1 MGIVQVQ
8 TALSLDGFMAGPEH
22 EMDWVF
28 EHAGDVPAE
37 LMQEVIESTGAILAG
52 RGSYN
57 VGRRSTRAET
67 RKPFGGAWSGPQFV
81 LTHDPPDDEEDPSIR
96 FVSGDIGSAVATAR
110 ENAEGKNV
118 AIFGANIANQ
128 CLDAGLVDE
137 IMLFVLPV
145 ILGDGVRL
153 FEADADRRAG
163 LEAIAIE
170 RYGQVAYLRYSVAR

>member
-8 TALSLDGFMAGPEH
+8 TALSLDGFMAGPHH

-57 VGRRSTRAET
+57 VGRRSTRMET

-81 LTHDPPDDEEDPSIR
+81 LTHDPPDDEEDPSIS

-118 AIFGANIANQ
+118 AIFGADIAIQ

-153 FEADADRRAG
+153 F
-163 LEAIAIE
+163 
-170 RYGQVAYLRYSVAR
+170 